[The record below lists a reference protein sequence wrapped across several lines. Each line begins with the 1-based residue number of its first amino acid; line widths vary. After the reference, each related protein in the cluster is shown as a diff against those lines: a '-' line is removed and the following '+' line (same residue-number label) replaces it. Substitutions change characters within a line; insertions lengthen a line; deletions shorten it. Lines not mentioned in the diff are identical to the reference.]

1 MSGNAVRV
9 GCSQN
14 KKSLSSAQ
22 NAYPV
27 ITLSTWRSGMA
38 DYVIF
43 LTRLYITSSSG
54 DDHALIIVTKM
65 CLFNMDFLIVWM
77 GSLGALANIMGRR
90 GLTVYIS
97 VLFHVLITPIFIN
110 IAHHKPSEFA
120 VAMPIQWSSLCHILV
135 QERVPPI
142 WWKILHSLNRLN

>member
-1 MSGNAVRV
+1 MLSEWGVPKIRNPSALPRMHIQLSHCPHEGLGWQIMSF
-9 GCSQN
+9 SW
-14 KKSLSSAQ
+14 
-22 NAYPV
+22 P
-27 ITLSTWRSGMA
+27 
-38 DYVIF
+38 D
-43 LTRLYITSSSG
+43 YITSSSD

-65 CLFNMDFLIVWM
+65 CLFNMEFLIVWM